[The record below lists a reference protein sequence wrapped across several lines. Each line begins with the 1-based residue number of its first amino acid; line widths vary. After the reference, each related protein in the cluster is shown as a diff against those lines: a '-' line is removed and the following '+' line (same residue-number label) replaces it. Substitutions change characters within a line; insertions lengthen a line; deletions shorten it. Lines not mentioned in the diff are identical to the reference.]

1 MENQRATFGSKLGV
15 ILVSVGSAVG
25 LGNIWRFPYIAGEGG
40 GGAFLIIYLLCLL
53 IMGIPVLT
61 AEFFVGKYTHLNAV
75 GAYRK
80 LAPRTPWVAIGYNGV
95 LAAFLIYGFYSVVAG
110 WTLHYIWESASGAL
124 AQFSTPAEYEAHFN
138 SFVTN
143 PWKPTLATVGF
154 MLITHVIIMLG
165 VQKGIERSS
174 KLMMPILFVILL
186 VLCGRS
192 ISMDG
197 GMEGLKFLFTP
208 DFSKVTSQ
216 TFLNAV
222 GQSFFSISAGL
233 GCMIVYASY
242 FSDSTKIGST
252 AVSVA
257 LIDTFVAV
265 LAAVMIFP
273 AVFSVGIQPTAG
285 PSLVFITLPNI
296 LNTLSFSWLWSTIFF
311 LLLALAALTSTIS
324 IHEVVTAY
332 VSEQWNV
339 RRNRAA
345 WLSTAAMLVLGV
357 VCSLSFSVLSGW
369 TIGGRSIFDFFDYLT
384 ANFMLPIGGIFTCL
398 FVGWKID
405 QTLLKNEI
413 TNYGTARFIGIKTY
427 VFLLRWIAPTCI
439 LLVLLNQIG
448 IVKF

>member
-1 MENQRATFGSKLGV
+1 
-15 ILVSVGSAVG
+15 
-25 LGNIWRFPYIAGEGG
+25 
-40 GGAFLIIYLLCLL
+40 
-53 IMGIPVLT
+53 
-61 AEFFVGKYTHLNAV
+61 
-75 GAYRK
+75 
-80 LAPRTPWVAIGYNGV
+80 
-95 LAAFLIYGFYSVVAG
+95 
-110 WTLHYIWESASGAL
+110 
-124 AQFSTPAEYEAHFN
+124 
-138 SFVTN
+138 
-143 PWKPTLATVGF
+143 
-154 MLITHVIIMLG
+154 
-165 VQKGIERSS
+165 
-174 KLMMPILFVILL
+174 
-186 VLCGRS
+186 
-192 ISMDG
+192 
-197 GMEGLKFLFTP
+197 
-208 DFSKVTSQ
+208 
-216 TFLNAV
+216 
-222 GQSFFSISAGL
+222 
-233 GCMIVYASY
+233 MIVYASY

-332 VSEQWNV
+332 ISEQWNV

-345 WLSTAAMLVLGV
+345 WLSTGAMLVLGI
-357 VCSLSFSVLSGW
+357 VCSLSFSVLSDW

-405 QTLLKNEI
+405 KTLLKNEI

-439 LLVLLNQIG
+439 LLVLLNQLG

>member
-1 MENQRATFGSKLGV
+1 MEKQRATFGSKLGV

-40 GGAFLIIYLLCLL
+40 GGAFLLIYLLCLL

-61 AEFFVGKYTHLNAV
+61 AEFFVGKYTRLNAV

-80 LAPRTPWVAIGYNGV
+80 LAPRSPWVAIGYNGV

-110 WTLHYIWESASGAL
+110 WTLHYVWESVTGAL
-124 AQFSTPAEYEAHFN
+124 SQFSTPAEYEEHFN
-138 SFVTN
+138 TFVAN
-143 PWKPTLATVGF
+143 PWRPTLATIGF

-174 KLMMPILFVILL
+174 KLMMPLLFVILL

-192 ISMDG
+192 ISMEG

-216 TFLNAV
+216 TILNAV

-242 FSDSTKIGST
+242 FGNSTKIGST

-257 LIDTFVAV
+257 LIDTLVAV

-273 AVFSVGIQPTAG
+273 AVFSVGIRPSAG

-296 LNTLSFSWLWSTIFF
+296 LNGLSFSWLWSTIFF

-332 VSEQWNV
+332 VSEQWNM
-339 RRNRAA
+339 RRNNAA

-357 VCSLSFSVLSGW
+357 ICSLSFSVLSGW

-439 LLVLLNQIG
+439 LFVLLNQLG
-448 IVKF
+448 IVKI

>member
-174 KLMMPILFVILL
+174 KLMMPMLFVILL

-257 LIDTFVAV
+257 LIDTLVAV